1 MDYFLLKDEGT
12 PFFVTLMRARKPY
25 LIFAGCNFWS
35 VRPAFYMSF
44 PLSLY
49 GRPAFHSCRAPPI
62 PLILPNLP
70 IPPVPF
76 RLLAN
81 SSRLLANFSRLL
93 TYSSRLLAYSSRL
106 LVYFSRLLVYSS
118 RFRPSNLLSPPHLPR
133 RFPKFYV

>member
-35 VRPAFYMSF
+35 VRPAFYMAF

-76 RLLAN
+76 RLLA
-81 SSRLLANFSRLL
+81 
-93 TYSSRLLAYSSRL
+93 YSFRLLAY
-106 LVYFSRLLVYSS
+106 FS
-118 RFRPSNLLSPPHLPR
+118 RFRLSDLLSPPHLPR